1 MLGDD
6 RSPYSTSVQSA
17 GSINGLVTKF
27 AQTLANFFRPMRS
40 QMPVVEIVQI
50 ERWIEQCHAEAGRA
64 FNRAMAFTSHK
75 DRVEFLTIAG
85 EWLRLAEEGTKHGIA
100 PVAGLDPGIYT
111 RH

>member
-1 MLGDD
+1 M
-6 RSPYSTSVQSA
+6 
-17 GSINGLVTKF
+17 VTRF
-27 AQTLANFFRPMRS
+27 AETLADFFRPMRS
-40 QMPVVEIVQI
+40 QMPVAEIVQI

-85 EWLRLAEEGTKHGIA
+85 EWLRLAEEVTRHGIA
-100 PVAGLDPGIYT
+100 PAAGLDPDVHT